1 MDTQE
6 ELARRLVTGLEQLSP
21 RDTDIT
27 AVEAASRLADL
38 TERMVQQLA
47 SLPAETRRLI
57 HTADSGF
64 AAAGAWVDEAID
76 AQNQQLKKLARATR
90 MVAAWHGPNGAETER
105 VFVNRGNIRG
115 WAHRWRQEDKGTAQV
130 DSDPG
135 FVSFASDCLTK
146 AGISGDHIRMI
157 EQALRSDWRTGATE

>member
-6 ELARRLVTGLEQLSP
+6 ELARRLAAGLEQLSP
-21 RDTDIT
+21 RDTELT
-27 AVEAASRLADL
+27 AVEAANSLADL

-76 AQNQQLKKLARATR
+76 VQNQQLKRLARATR
-90 MVAAWHGPNGAETER
+90 MVAAWHRPNGTETER
-105 VFVNRGNIRG
+105 VFVIRGHLRG
-115 WAHRWRQEDKGTAQV
+115 WAHRWRKEDKGTAQV

-135 FVSFASDCLTK
+135 FVSFAAGCLTK
-146 AGISGDHIRMI
+146 AGISGDHIGMI
-157 EQALRSDWRTGATE
+157 EQALRSDWRE

>member
-6 ELARRLVTGLEQLSP
+6 ELARRLVTGLEPLSP

-76 AQNQQLKKLARATR
+76 AQNQQLKKLARATG
-90 MVAAWHGPNGAETER
+90 MVAAWHGPNGVETER
-105 VFVNRGNIRG
+105 VFVIRG
-115 WAHRWRQEDKGTAQV
+115 HIRGCHHAKGTAIGSGV
-130 DSDPG
+130 RDAKP
-135 FVSFASDCLTK
+135 
-146 AGISGDHIRMI
+146 IS
-157 EQALRSDWRTGATE
+157 